1 MIPSIRDLDLSINSH
16 FKKTV
21 KFHPN
26 AKYLVTGSSDRTS
39 RLWDVQKGTCVRVF
53 TGHTGSIKTVAVS
66 PNGRLMASAGEDKS
80 IMLWDLGSGKR
91 IKKFTG
97 HTGFIYSLN
106 FSADNGVLVSGGA
119 DSTVRVWDVN
129 TDATTASATYMDTDM
144 PEPKKLR
151 LEDDRKRKGVHERYA
166 YISIK
171 AFKLLNLFFLI

>member
-1 MIPSIRDLDLSINSH
+1 
-16 FKKTV
+16 
-21 KFHPN
+21 
-26 AKYLVTGSSDRTS
+26 
-39 RLWDVQKGTCVRVF
+39 
-53 TGHTGSIKTVAVS
+53 
-66 PNGRLMASAGEDKS
+66 MASAGEDKS